1 MKYRTALPYFPKED
15 IDQIL
20 TEYREIFEGNYLFAK
35 GPKVNEF
42 EKMFSGYIGSKYGIA
57 VNSGTSALEICLKAI
72 GIKKGDEVIV
82 PVQTF
87 VSTGSCVVNNGG
99 TPIFCEIDQ
108 NHLIDIEDLKNK
120 ITPATKAVIIVHFCG
135 LIHPQIIKL
144 KNFLDKKNII
154 LIEDAAHAH
163 GAKIDNTFA
172 GNIGDFG
179 CFSFYSTKIMTTAGE
194 GGLIST
200 NNSNYFKL
208 CSSISAIGIDKESKK
223 EIYHLSGSNNRMTEI
238 QAIAGLSQLSR
249 LDDFVNHRN
258 NIAGIYR
265 EKLAELF
272 NSKIISFQDNPSNI
286 LHPYWRFLVNVE
298 DENFKREIIKTKM
311 SAEGIVVDW
320 PYSPLMHLQPAFKN
334 APKQPDLSKSE
345 SLAEKHLCLPLHML
359 INKNDAVFIAN
370 KFIDCF
376 KS

>member
-20 TEYREIFEGNYLFAK
+20 EESREIFEGNYLFAK

-42 EKMFSGYIGSKYGIA
+42 EKMFSGYIGSKYGVA

-72 GIKKGDEVIV
+72 NIKKGDEVIV

-108 NHLIDIEDLKNK
+108 NYLIDIDDLKNK

-135 LIHPQIIKL
+135 LIHPQIIEL

-172 GNIGDFG
+172 GNIGHFG

-208 CSSISAIGIDKESKK
+208 CSSIGAIGIDKESKK
-223 EIYHLSGSNNRMTEI
+223 EIYHLSGSNNRMTEL
-238 QAIAGLSQLSR
+238 QAIVGISQLNR

-258 NIAGIYR
+258 VVANIYR
-265 EKLAELF
+265 EILAELVD
-272 NSKIISFQDNPSNI
+272 SKIISFQDNPSRI
-286 LHPYWRFLVNVE
+286 IHSYWRFLVKIE
-298 DENFKREIIKTKM
+298 DKNFNRDAVKAKM
-311 SAEGIVVDW
+311 LSHGVAIDW
-320 PYSPLMHLQPAFKN
+320 PYTPLMHLQPAFKDT
-334 APKQPDLSKSE
+334 PKPSLSKSE
-345 SLAEKHLCLPLHML
+345 LLAEKHLCLPIHML
-359 INKNDAVFIAN
+359 IKRHDAEFIAN
-370 KFIDCF
+370 KFIACF